1 MLMLKAMEDAN
12 KTPRL
17 VSTTT
22 TGTLLSMSAS
32 ATIQMDYVN
41 KDFSGIPTFVNAFA
55 KLKTVEKEITGIL
68 MLLIE
73 TTAHA
78 NLFQTTA
85 AWTIISI

>member
-17 VSTTT
+17 VKTTT

-32 ATIQMDYVN
+32 ATIQMENV
-41 KDFSGIPTFVNAFA
+41 KMDFSGIPTFVHAFA
-55 KLKTVEKEITGIL
+55 KRKTVDKENTGIL

-78 NLFQTTA
+78 NLFQKSA
-85 AWTIISI
+85 